1 MIKQFLSRYLL
12 PCPSS
17 LSWPQPLLQD
27 CLVNCQNFMKSLQ
40 ETSSSSDWHQG
51 FQTLSS
57 PCRRFL
63 GKFQF
68 LWVHYLHSLIAEVCG
83 RSYKYSIQISSFLPR
98 QLIDLVSSS
107 FSPCVIFSVI
117 CTRWPL
123 LAFADTM
130 EDSNDAQGPT
140 SLLRALQ
147 LYYRMVLFQ
156 FVVTYPQ
163 NNVILQTSDDFK
175 DIVSFVFPLAQV
187 ESLLLSQAFPA
198 LFLKFAQVKPF
209 RSPGTR
215 LSFSKPLQLSSLP
228 AFPLQLPI
236 QVLVCPTEI
245 TAPGS

>member
-17 LSWPQPLLQD
+17 PSWPQSLLQD

-117 CTRWPL
+117 CTWWPL
-123 LAFADTM
+123 LAFAGTM

-198 LFLKFAQVKPF
+198 LFLKFARYAFQISRNTFEFLKAPVAVQSSSI
-209 RSPGTR
+209 SP
-215 LSFSKPLQLSSLP
+215 S
-228 AFPLQLPI
+228 
-236 QVLVCPTEI
+236 I
-245 TAPGS
+245 THPGSGLPN